1 VPGVTQQAPRFCGSC
16 GQPVP
21 AGAAFCTSCG
31 QPVAAPQSTPRPQP
45 TFQPTFQPTP
55 EWAAPAP
62 APALPGGRGRGR
74 LLVIGA
80 VLAVLVVVAGVVGA
94 VQLLGGSDGDLAD
107 GGRLPEAVTSEPE
120 KAWTYDTDGYASVDQ
135 AGDTTIVSMGEAG
148 EVVAL
153 DDEGDELWS
162 NDDNGYGYAYV
173 DPEDDGLVVVQGYE
187 SYGAGVLSI
196 DDGEELWFDE
206 EAGSVVATTGD
217 GLIVSSYDEDGSES
231 DLSLR
236 EADSGDEKWNVPG
249 VQASDVHDD
258 SVFAVRD
265 GELSRLDASSGDT
278 DWSVELGLDDDEYP
292 SVTAVD
298 GMVVVSASD
307 VRAFAT
313 DDGDRLWSEEPGSS
327 EASVVVGAFSSDAVY
342 VNETEYSE
350 DETDEQVTIFDT
362 DGEVGELGIDNDESF
377 YGVAFESGGTSYLLN
392 YGDGSLYDDSLDR
405 VGSYDGALTVA
416 DEGLYSLE
424 DDQLRFY
431 EYAESSESWQ
441 LDVDYSDSPV
451 VYAGD
456 GVVFVLIDGTLTAY
470 R

>member
-1 VPGVTQQAPRFCGSC
+1 
-16 GQPVP
+16 
-21 AGAAFCTSCG
+21 
-31 QPVAAPQSTPRPQP
+31 
-45 TFQPTFQPTP
+45 
-55 EWAAPAP
+55 
-62 APALPGGRGRGR
+62 
-74 LLVIGA
+74 VIGA
-80 VLAVLVVVAGVVGA
+80 VLAVLVVVGGVVGA

-120 KAWTYDTDGYASVDQ
+120 KAWTYDTDGYASVDH

-153 DDEGDELWS
+153 DEDGEELWS
-162 NDDNGYGYAYV
+162 NDANSYGYAYV
-173 DPEDDGLVVVQGYE
+173 SPEDDGLVVVQGYE
-187 SYGAGVLSI
+187 SYGAGVLSA

-206 EAGSVVATTGD
+206 EAGSVVDVTDD
-217 GLIVSSYDEDGSES
+217 GLFVSSYDEDGSAS

-236 EADSGDEKWNVPG
+236 DTESGDEKWSVPE

-258 SVFAVRD
+258 AIFAVRD
-265 GELSRLDASSGDT
+265 GELSRLDAKSGDS
-278 DWSVELGLDDDEYP
+278 DWSVDLDLDEDEYP

-307 VRAFAT
+307 VRAFAA
-313 DDGDRLWSEEPGSS
+313 DDGDRLWSEELDSPD
-327 EASVVVGAFSSDAVY
+327 ASVIVGGFSADEVY
-342 VNETEYSE
+342 VNETDYTE
-350 DETDEQVTIFDT
+350 DETDEQVTIFDA

-405 VGSYDGALTVA
+405 VGSYDGVLTVA

-441 LDVDYSDSPV
+441 LDVDYSDSPS

-456 GVVFVLIDGTLTAY
+456 GVVFVLVDEELTAY